1 MQYVI
6 LFQTAKQI
14 VLALHQRVTY
24 EHFLPTIIGD
34 QYMEDFGLRL
44 LDNVSLTPYINLI
57 II

>member
-1 MQYVI
+1 M

-24 EHFLPTIIGD
+24 EHFLPAIIGS

-44 LDNVSLTPYINLI
+44 LNDVSLTPYLNLI